1 MDRSGAVVERD
12 SGEDGCGE
20 NMTVSSFTVPY
31 TDDQIEV
38 DTDRRVVMWFRN
50 AWNRESSGYPD
61 ETHTFDALLADK
73 GLLVLLTAS
82 LAGNDAAEL
91 QRLIR
96 TPPA

>member
-1 MDRSGAVVERD
+1 M
-12 SGEDGCGE
+12 
-20 NMTVSSFTVPY
+20 SSFTVPY

-38 DTDRRVVMWFRN
+38 DTTRRQVMLFRN

-61 ETHTFDALLADK
+61 ETYTFETLLADK

-82 LAGNDAAEL
+82 LAGNDAAEFE
-91 QRLIR
+91 RLIR

>member
-1 MDRSGAVVERD
+1 
-12 SGEDGCGE
+12 
-20 NMTVSSFTVPY
+20 MTVSSFTVPY

-38 DTDRRVVMWFRN
+38 DTARRVVMLFRN

-61 ETHTFDALLADK
+61 ETYTFATLMADK

-82 LAGNDAAEL
+82 LAGNDAAEFE
-91 QRLIR
+91 RLIR

>member
-1 MDRSGAVVERD
+1 MP
-12 SGEDGCGE
+12 
-20 NMTVSSFTVPY
+20 SFTVPY

-38 DTDRRVVMWFRN
+38 DPDRRQVMVFRN

-61 ETHTFDALLADK
+61 QIYTFDALLADK
-73 GLLVLLTAS
+73 SLLVLLTAM

-91 QRLIR
+91 ERLIR

>member
-1 MDRSGAVVERD
+1 VP
-12 SGEDGCGE
+12 
-20 NMTVSSFTVPY
+20 SFTVPY

-38 DTDRRVVMWFRN
+38 DPDRRQVMVFRN

-61 ETHTFDALLADK
+61 QTYTFDALLADNS
-73 GLLVLLTAS
+73 LLVSLTAM

-91 QRLIR
+91 ERLIR